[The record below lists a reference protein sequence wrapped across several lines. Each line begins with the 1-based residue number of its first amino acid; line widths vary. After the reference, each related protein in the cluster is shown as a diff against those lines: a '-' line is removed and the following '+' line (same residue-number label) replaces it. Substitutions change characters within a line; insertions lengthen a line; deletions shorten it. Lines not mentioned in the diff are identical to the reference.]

1 MNEILT
7 EKQYQHF
14 IIDYLKENNG
24 YVVRKDKEYDRLHA
38 MDREMLFK
46 FLNDTQPDEMDALR
60 KVYKQDLEETL
71 INYIN
76 AEITKTRSSLLD
88 VLKHGIEI
96 SNIKLNLMYTKP
108 ATDFN
113 KKLVEK
119 YEKNIFSVI
128 EEVRASDKERI
139 DLVIFLNGFAI
150 ITFELKC
157 NIAGQSYEDAVYQ
170 YRMERNPKTRL
181 FLFKAGALVNF
192 AMDLDDN

>member
-14 IIDYLKENNG
+14 IMDYLKENNG
-24 YVVRKDKEYDRLHA
+24 YVIRKDKEYDRLHA

-88 VLKHGIEI
+88 VLKH
-96 SNIKLNLMYTKP
+96 
-108 ATDFN
+108 A
-113 KKLVEK
+113 
-119 YEKNIFSVI
+119 
-128 EEVRASDKERI
+128 
-139 DLVIFLNGFAI
+139 NGHI
-150 ITFELKC
+150 L
-157 NIAGQSYEDAVYQ
+157 Y
-170 YRMERNPKTRL
+170 L
-181 FLFKAGALVNF
+181 FL
-192 AMDLDDN
+192 

>member
-157 NIAGQSYEDAVYQ
+157 NIAGQSYEIQRQDYF
-170 YRMERNPKTRL
+170 YSK
-181 FLFKAGALVNF
+181 LVHW
-192 AMDLDDN
+192 

>member
-14 IIDYLKENNG
+14 IMDYLKENNG
-24 YVVRKDKEYDRLHA
+24 YVIRKDKEYDRLHA

-88 VLKHGIEI
+88 VLKMCIRDR
-96 SNIKLNLMYTKP
+96 YTAYP
-108 ATDFN
+108 RN
-113 KKLVEK
+113 
-119 YEKNIFSVI
+119 
-128 EEVRASDKERI
+128 
-139 DLVIFLNGFAI
+139 
-150 ITFELKC
+150 C
-157 NIAGQSYEDAVYQ
+157 YQ
-170 YRMERNPKTRL
+170 
-181 FLFKAGALVNF
+181 
-192 AMDLDDN
+192 

>member
-14 IIDYLKENNG
+14 IIDYLKTNNG
-24 YVVRKDKEYDRLHA
+24 YLVRKDKNFDRLYA

-46 FLNDTQPDEMDALR
+46 FLNDTQPNEMDVLS
-60 KVYKQDLEETL
+60 KIYKTDLEETL

-76 AEITKTRSSLLD
+76 TEMTKKRGNLLE

-96 SNIKLNLMYTKP
+96 SNTHLDLMYTKP

-113 KKLVEK
+113 KELISK

-128 EEVRASDKERI
+128 EEV
-139 DLVIFLNGFAI
+139 
-150 ITFELKC
+150 
-157 NIAGQSYEDAVYQ
+157 
-170 YRMERNPKTRL
+170 
-181 FLFKAGALVNF
+181 
-192 AMDLDDN
+192 